1 MVLRRF
7 IGLGALLL
15 ALGILPVPAQEA
27 PVIPF
32 DEEGPVEEVPIS
44 DHPIRHLPVL
54 RFRSSDPRMN
64 EAYRQ
69 ARAAL
74 PNVVSATEKRH
85 GFFSPS
91 LALLIAV
98 KVPDAERPIEFV
110 WVDTIRRRGDHFTA
124 RLAAWPRRIPG
135 KRLRDEIVFVYPQI
149 YDWAVQAVD
158 VPLLRLFHHPRPAE
172 GHARAATQPHRRD
185 AGAPPGAAA
194 LAVTAPATG
203 DRSGPR
209 GRRLTPFAP
218 IAAPSGRRPDA
229 RRSPLRKQSDEK
241 TCQPP
246 DFLLHPPKPRY
257 KSAFT
262 IWFAGVAQG

>member
-1 MVLRRF
+1 MLSRRIF
-7 IGLGALLL
+7 GLGAVLL
-15 ALGILPVPAQEA
+15 AARGLPLDAQEA

-32 DEEGPVEEVPIS
+32 DEEGPVEEVPVS

-64 EAYRQ
+64 EAYRL
-69 ARAAL
+69 ARASL

-98 KVPDAERPIEFV
+98 KVPDADRPIEFV
-110 WVDTIRRRGDHFTA
+110 WVDTIRREGDHFTA

-158 VPLLRLFHHPRPAE
+158 GRFYGYFTTRVLLKDMAEPQRSRIGVTLVPRPVPQLW
-172 GHARAATQPHRRD
+172 R
-185 AGAPPGAAA
+185 
-194 LAVTAPATG
+194 
-203 DRSGPR
+203 
-209 GRRLTPFAP
+209 
-218 IAAPSGRRPDA
+218 
-229 RRSPLRKQSDEK
+229 
-241 TCQPP
+241 
-246 DFLLHPPKPRY
+246 
-257 KSAFT
+257 
-262 IWFAGVAQG
+262 